1 MTDWVTVADLATVG
15 GTLALVL
22 ATFASI
28 QFRIVRLG
36 PPTGLQTSR
45 SHPPEAAFTSQIRDI
60 YLPPGDSGFWQ
71 GALRDPA
78 SEAFKT
84 VGAAS
89 EARQALTVNVLYG
102 DFEGGQRVISQFAV
116 RWENQRWLTSS
127 GRHFQLDRPDP
138 R

>member
-1 MTDWVTVADLATVG
+1 MNSRLEDPKRDVQFSEGKLLTVCGGEATLEVTDDVIYMVIGVTAV
-15 GTLALVL
+15 
-22 ATFASI
+22 
-28 QFRIVRLG
+28 
-36 PPTGLQTSR
+36 
-45 SHPPEAAFTSQIRDI
+45 
-60 YLPPGDSGFWQ
+60 FWQ
-71 GALRDPA
+71 GALRDP
-78 SEAFKT
+78 
-84 VGAAS
+84 AS